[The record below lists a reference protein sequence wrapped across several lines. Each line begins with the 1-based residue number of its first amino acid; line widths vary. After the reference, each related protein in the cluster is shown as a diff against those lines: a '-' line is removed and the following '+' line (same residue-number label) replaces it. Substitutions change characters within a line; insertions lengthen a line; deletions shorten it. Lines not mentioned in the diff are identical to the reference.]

1 MQKGKGDAFAFP
13 IEVVGIVFEIFQFCS
28 RLVRGEGRMV
38 GGAYGGARIG
48 ESGIATGTASRERV
62 QKRQKTGSGEKPH
75 ENQTRKITVQN
86 QGSWRNRAAF
96 CLSPGIFPF
105 IVLHGQC
112 PVPVVQWIERVSPKD

>member
-48 ESGIATGTASRERV
+48 ESGIATGTASVKEYRRDRKQAAERNLM
-62 QKRQKTGSGEKPH
+62 KTKLEK
-75 ENQTRKITVQN
+75 
-86 QGSWRNRAAF
+86 
-96 CLSPGIFPF
+96 
-105 IVLHGQC
+105 
-112 PVPVVQWIERVSPKD
+112 